1 VSGQPARDH
10 AELGVPEP
18 FGECLRE
25 LLFPVAHDRDPGRL
39 DTVAQQFPRQERSIQ
54 VAPVAANELAAGD
67 DDEPART
74 GGHTAGRM
82 PRGVT
87 IRVFTP
93 PTGRRRVRP
102 FKTVT
107 RFSGRSSVIHSF
119 FAVKSCV
126 PGRGVPEGIARYES
140 YPTKASTNRATLRAD
155 EPCASRQG
163 RPEVAGCHLLRRSEA
178 DRE

>member
-1 VSGQPARDH
+1 MQLVVEAETHSRRAGNELDGAVVVCRAEPARHH
-10 AELGVPEP
+10 AEVGVPEP
-18 FGECLRE
+18 FGERLCE
-25 LLFPVAHDRDPGRL
+25 LLLPVAHDRDPGRL
-39 DTVAQQFPRQERSIQ
+39 DTVAQQFRCQERPIQ

-87 IRVFTP
+87 ISVFTP

-102 FKTVT
+102 FKIVT

-119 FAVKSCV
+119 FAVKSCCC
-126 PGRGVPEGIARYES
+126 P
-140 YPTKASTNRATLRAD
+140 
-155 EPCASRQG
+155 
-163 RPEVAGCHLLRRSEA
+163 
-178 DRE
+178 